1 MAALRHTTRRERPE
15 TSVERLTYLK
25 SHLRWRN
32 SHGLKRR
39 RQIRWET
46 VCSKGRVITSMPS
59 WVVCIS
65 SQMHRMPLRQ
75 RTEAAHTVIVEA
87 EEIVEVGAIP
97 PEQVHLP
104 GLYVNRLFKGSKYE
118 HKIEILKF
126 AHEDSAKKIPET
138 SKRPRIHV
146 N

>member
-1 MAALRHTTRRERPE
+1 
-15 TSVERLTYLK
+15 
-25 SHLRWRN
+25 
-32 SHGLKRR
+32 
-39 RQIRWET
+39 
-46 VCSKGRVITSMPS
+46 
-59 WVVCIS
+59 
-65 SQMHRMPLRQ
+65 MPLRQ

-87 EEIVEVGAIP
+87 EEIVEVGEIP